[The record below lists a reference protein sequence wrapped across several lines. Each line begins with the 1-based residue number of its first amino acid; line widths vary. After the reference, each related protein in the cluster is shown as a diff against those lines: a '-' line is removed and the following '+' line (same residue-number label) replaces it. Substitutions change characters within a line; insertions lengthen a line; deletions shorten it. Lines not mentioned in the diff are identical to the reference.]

1 MLGDVFEIR
10 VDTPED
16 FVNANVTSITI
27 TDGST
32 QTSYTASI
40 NFFNDF
46 GDEVHFYVNQWDQ
59 YHFVRFNNSE
69 ALTLD
74 VSTSTTETVTNFETS
89 ITPSVDGRQNK
100 FPSVGNGS
108 ITLTLASST
117 TYRYVGFW
125 WSAGSPNNKI
135 CLLPAT
141 GSTCVAEYNTADLMA
156 NSAFNTSG
164 VSWPA
169 WQNGRPHYGNP
180 RGRQYTGTTYCNGV
194 TDSAGWQGVLYDGH
208 CNEPFAFI
216 HIFQDS
222 GFRRVQFSGDANTGF
237 EFDNVTASTAESWE
251 LVDLLA
257 AGTLIGASTLPAY
270 SVTSPSVIPVDPRS
284 ESVSFPGVL
293 LGGDAANEPN
303 ASLCVTEVD
312 SGGAPVES
320 GPSNLRVSATVP
332 AGVNSQT
339 SAPRF
344 VYSGARETIRDLSAT
359 IRINSATNSRNVVGA
374 ASKYL
379 RISVQ
384 ARTGTGLTTCSGTNN
399 VVTAVIVELRPI
411 RLNGSNIFGIPID

>member
-1 MLGDVFEIR
+1 
-10 VDTPED
+10 
-16 FVNANVTSITI
+16 
-27 TDGST
+27 
-32 QTSYTASI
+32 
-40 NFFNDF
+40 
-46 GDEVHFYVNQWDQ
+46 
-59 YHFVRFNNSE
+59 
-69 ALTLD
+69 
-74 VSTSTTETVTNFETS
+74 
-89 ITPSVDGRQNK
+89 
-100 FPSVGNGS
+100 
-108 ITLTLASST
+108 
-117 TYRYVGFW
+117 
-125 WSAGSPNNKI
+125 
-135 CLLPAT
+135 
-141 GSTCVAEYNTADLMA
+141 
-156 NSAFNTSG
+156 
-164 VSWPA
+164 
-169 WQNGRPHYGNP
+169 
-180 RGRQYTGTTYCNGV
+180 
-194 TDSAGWQGVLYDGH
+194 
-208 CNEPFAFI
+208 
-216 HIFQDS
+216 
-222 GFRRVQFSGDANTGF
+222 VQFSGDANTGF

-251 LVDLLA
+251 LVDLLP

-293 LGGDAANEPN
+293 LGGAAANEPN

-344 VYSGARETIRDLSAT
+344 VYSGARATIRDLSAT

-374 ASKYL
+374 TSKYL

-411 RLNGSNIFGIPID
+411 RLSGSNIFGIPID

>member
-1 MLGDVFEIR
+1 MFYFDQFDILDQLTLEV
-10 VDTPED
+10 
-16 FVNANVTSITI
+16 SIPTGETI
-27 TDGST
+27 TEF
-32 QTSYTASI
+32 QTST
-40 NFFNDF
+40 
-46 GDEVHFYVNQWDQ
+46 
-59 YHFVRFNNSE
+59 
-69 ALTLD
+69 
-74 VSTSTTETVTNFETS
+74 
-89 ITPSVDGRQNK
+89 TPSVDGRQNK
-100 FPSVGNGS
+100 FPAVNNGT

-117 TYRYVGFW
+117 TYRYLGFW

-156 NSAFNTSG
+156 NAAFNTSG
-164 VSWPA
+164 VNWPA
-169 WQNGRPHYGNP
+169 WQNDRPHYGNP
-180 RGRQYTGTTYCNGV
+180 RGRQYTGTTYCYGV
-194 TDSAGWQGVLYDGH
+194 TDSEGSPEGLYDGH

-251 LVDLLA
+251 LVDLLP

-270 SVTSPSVIPVDPRS
+270 TVTSPAVIPVDPRS
-284 ESVSFPGVL
+284 ESISFPGVL
-293 LGGDAANEPN
+293 LGGAAANEPN

-320 GPSNLRVSATVP
+320 GTSNLQISATVP

-399 VVTAVIVELRPI
+399 VVTSVIVELRPI